1 MSIKF
6 LGRGQREKTLW
17 RIFEI
22 KFCLELEPI
31 CVDGWRLT

>member
-1 MSIKF
+1 MSFKF
-6 LGRGQREKTLW
+6 LGHGKGLLNLW